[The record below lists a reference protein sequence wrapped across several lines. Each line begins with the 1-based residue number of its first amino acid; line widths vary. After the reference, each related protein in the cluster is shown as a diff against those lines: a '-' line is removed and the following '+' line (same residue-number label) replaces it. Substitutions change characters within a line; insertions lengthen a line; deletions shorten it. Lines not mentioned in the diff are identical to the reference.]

1 MGSFK
6 RLGDVKMAQII
17 KKNET
22 VVAPF
27 FKNGVTL
34 DFYTITFPSD
44 IRSKLTASTTTVNGV
59 TVTDRSPVAA
69 ALEAIQARTSIEIIG
84 TPANTGTTVAVAI
97 ASLGG
102 AYGSDDYLHNG
113 SPETFATY
121 LTSLVTSAVG
131 AAGDHV
137 FQGVNLASASVT
149 SGSF

>member
-1 MGSFK
+1 
-6 RLGDVKMAQII
+6 MAQII
-17 KKNET
+17 KKNEK

-34 DFYTITFPSD
+34 DYYTITFPSD
-44 IRSKLTASTTTVNGV
+44 IRSKLSASTTTVNGA

-69 ALEAIQARTSIEIIG
+69 AIEAIQARTSVEIIG

-102 AYGSDDYLHNG
+102 VYPTDDYAHDGTAN
-113 SPETFATY
+113 ETFASV
-121 LTSLVTSAVG
+121 LDAAVKAAVG

-149 SGSF
+149 AGSF

>member
-1 MGSFK
+1 
-6 RLGDVKMAQII
+6 MAQII

-44 IRSKLTASTTTVNGV
+44 IRSKLTASTTTYNGV
-59 TVTDRSPVAA
+59 VVTDRSPVAA

-84 TPANTGTTVAVAI
+84 TPYNSGTKINVAI

-102 AYGSDDYLHNG
+102 AYATDDYNKNG
-113 SPETFATY
+113 TPVTFVTY
-121 LTSLVTSAVG
+121 LNSLVTNAMENG
-131 AAGDHV
+131 GTV
-137 FQGVNLASASVT
+137 FQGVDLSSATVT
-149 SGSF
+149 AGSF